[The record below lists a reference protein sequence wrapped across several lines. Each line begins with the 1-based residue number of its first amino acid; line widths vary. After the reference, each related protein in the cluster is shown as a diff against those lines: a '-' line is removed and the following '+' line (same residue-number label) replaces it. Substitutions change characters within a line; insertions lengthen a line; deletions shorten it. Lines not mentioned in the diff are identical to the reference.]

1 MATAAAAP
9 LLLRPLFHGL
19 LLLVVLSLA
28 LGAHGNK
35 PGEHYNLT
43 RENFPPGFVFGT
55 ASSAYQVE
63 GNTLKYGR
71 GPCIWDTFLKY
82 PGEIESRCMTASSR
96 HFMSPIYFIITW
108 CFSDRWRRL
117 WMDVC
122 LGMQALL
129 LITRL
134 RKCRSTSTIA
144 TWFVKRNV

>member
-1 MATAAAAP
+1 MATAAAAAP

-19 LLLVVLSLA
+19 LLLLLVLSLA

-82 PGEIESRCMTASSR
+82 PGEIESRCMHEQHHHGIFLCLLYISS
-96 HFMSPIYFIITW
+96 SPG
-108 CFSDRWRRL
+108 L
-117 WMDVC
+117 V
-122 LGMQALL
+122 LL
-129 LITRL
+129 
-134 RKCRSTSTIA
+134 
-144 TWFVKRNV
+144 